1 MERRHSSSHLQPYA
15 GVRKP
20 ASAFLPCHADVRP
33 SKELSWASLLLPP
46 GVSRHLQV
54 DVPASVSVV
63 VERDGLFRLLRVVE
77 PVSVEAPTDPRV
89 NLVRQDPAAELINK
103 PQVEGA
109 KGIGRM
115 NAAVAW
121 DHAIRPMPACD
132 LDPGALH
139 LLIGPHDVPDDAQQ
153 QQQL

>member
-89 NLVRQDPAAELINK
+89 NLVRQAPAAELLTT

-109 KGIGRM
+109 QGLGGM
-115 NAAVAW
+115 NALARD
-121 DHAIRPMPACD
+121 DH
-132 LDPGALH
+132 GVTH
-139 LLIGPHDVPDDAQQ
+139 LSSPILF
-153 QQQL
+153 